1 VVIANTDRTTEYSL
15 DWFRVCV
22 WRSALLAFV
31 YNTFTQVSALA
42 IELKSLSDRVEAIRQ
57 QTKLIGDSR
66 LSREPVVKV
75 SYSARL
81 IDDSRFLVSVEP
93 KK

>member
-1 VVIANTDRTTEYSL
+1 MLSSNTDRTAKYPL
-15 DWFRVCV
+15 NWFRVCA

-31 YNTFTQVSALA
+31 YNIFTQVSALA

-57 QTKLIGDSR
+57 QTKLIGDSC

-75 SYSARL
+75 SYRARL
-81 IDDSRFLVSVEP
+81 IDDSRSLVSVES